1 MDIGMADSGTES
13 PERQDHA
20 SLSAI
25 TSEIIENLERLSDAR
40 DRALALS
47 RQIVRLSA
55 NAVRAL
61 HRAELETAAVL
72 LGDARALLDQMI
84 DATTSYP
91 SLYWAGY
98 VQDAMKEF
106 AEAAITA
113 TMLAD
118 RPPPIP
124 ALLGVEH
131 AAYLNALAEAAS
143 ELRRDTLDAL
153 RENQIERAL
162 SLMSRMDDVY
172 AVLVTVDFPDAI
184 TGGLRRSTDQLRG
197 VLERTRGDVTVAV
210 RQHRLEQAL
219 ARVEREP
226 GSAR

>member
-1 MDIGMADSGTES
+1 MTQANPGESKSGD
-13 PERQDHA
+13 QA
-20 SLSAI
+20 SLSLVVGD
-25 TSEIIENLERLSDAR
+25 IIERLDRLSEAR
-40 DRALALS
+40 DRALTLS

-61 HRAELETAAVL
+61 HRVEPEAADSL
-72 LGDARALLDQMI
+72 LGEARTLLDQMI
-84 DATTSYP
+84 EATADHP
-91 SLYWAGY
+91 GLYWAGY
-98 VQDAMKEF
+98 VQDAMREF
-106 AEAAITA
+106 AEAAVTA
-113 TMLAD
+113 AMLAD
-118 RPPPIP
+118 LPPPAP
-124 ALLGVEH
+124 AILGVEN

-153 RENQIERAL
+153 RNDEIERAL
-162 SLMSRMDDVY
+162 ALLRRMDEVY

-219 ARVEREP
+219 ARVEGAI
-226 GSAR
+226 GSSR